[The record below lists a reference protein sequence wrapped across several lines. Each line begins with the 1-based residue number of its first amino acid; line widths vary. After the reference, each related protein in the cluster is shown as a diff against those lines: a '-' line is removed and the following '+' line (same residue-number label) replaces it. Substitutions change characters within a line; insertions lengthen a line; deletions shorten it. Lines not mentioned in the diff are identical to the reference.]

1 MDMKN
6 SLETHNSDLIQYW
19 NRKLGGKLINAKT
32 TGTENFVSFPSFNT
46 KPFLNCNICCLLP
59 TYCLPGLYDAKL
71 FTHISFHLYS
81 TVREPLLLPPF

>member
-1 MDMKN
+1 M
-6 SLETHNSDLIQYW
+6 
-19 NRKLGGKLINAKT
+19 RKINAKT

-71 FTHISFHLYS
+71 FTHISFHLYNVQPCKGAP
-81 TVREPLLLPPF
+81 TIVPFLNRIKSRQRDEGTW